1 MDSYLAVC
9 PQLYFV
15 FYNKH
20 ARFCGEEC
28 LLSTQKVPDAEES
41 LGPHTGSARAL
52 PESRSP
58 SPERF
63 KTTVFY
69 PDRCSLRLAFSE
81 RSVPCQTGLNN
92 HLSSQ
97 PALPGSLV
105 TLTHQ
110 SLQNIG
116 SLRYTVLEMP
126 PLEDAH
132 YVRI

>member
-1 MDSYLAVC
+1 MDSYLAVY

-20 ARFCGEEC
+20 ARFCEEER
-28 LLSTQKVPDAEES
+28 LLSTQKVPDAKEG
-41 LGPHTGSARAL
+41 LGPHTGLARAL
-52 PESRSP
+52 PESRIP

-97 PALPGSLV
+97 SALPGSLV

-110 SLQNIG
+110 SL
-116 SLRYTVLEMP
+116 
-126 PLEDAH
+126 
-132 YVRI
+132 